1 MQAISNAGYAG
12 YEVMQILVGY
22 EVCGRIH
29 LPLKHPALL
38 FPPRVICA
46 PLVY

>member
-22 EVCGRIH
+22 EVINVLRFQEYSIRFH
-29 LPLKHPALL
+29 
-38 FPPRVICA
+38 
-46 PLVY
+46 